1 MAIIHLSGM
10 DCTLKT
16 TLCKLLSESLNC
28 NIVHFDK
35 PKDMLDGKNQYFS
48 FINDN
53 NYIDKNIICDRF
65 HDGEHVYAPLY
76 RGYESTY
83 IEEFEE
89 LLRNIPYL
97 FVNTTSDIEIIKQR
111 ILNRG
116 EDFVKEEHYST
127 VLELFKRYL
136 KIQSMPY
143 IIVDTSNAEVDK
155 YIDVILKS
163 LEKIKLLFNFKNS
176 EDIYFGNVNCKYF
189 YIVKNKE
196 DIQKCK
202 SLLKNSN
209 EYFES
214 WILFSNNCEYIKEQI
229 KILNPKE
236 VKIFG

>member
-116 EDFVKEEHYST
+116 EDFVKEE
-127 VLELFKRYL
+127 R
-136 KIQSMPY
+136 
-143 IIVDTSNAEVDK
+143 
-155 YIDVILKS
+155 
-163 LEKIKLLFNFKNS
+163 
-176 EDIYFGNVNCKYF
+176 
-189 YIVKNKE
+189 
-196 DIQKCK
+196 
-202 SLLKNSN
+202 
-209 EYFES
+209 
-214 WILFSNNCEYIKEQI
+214 
-229 KILNPKE
+229 
-236 VKIFG
+236 